1 MMGLNH
7 WPCMVGLFICHLSQ
21 QHRVTYQM
29 AQGSKTDFQVGIQ
42 ICKQIFSLPHKMESL
57 ALYGRV
63 IPIVMARGYF
73 LEKSCEVTRFFN
85 P

>member
-1 MMGLNH
+1 MISYPINGL
-7 WPCMVGLFICHLSQ
+7 LSQ

-29 AQGSKTDFQVGIQ
+29 NQGSKTDFQVGIQ

-73 LEKSCEVTRFFN
+73 LEKSCEVTRFLN